1 MRQHVGDHE
10 IEGVA
15 AVNLPAAA
23 VPVEI
28 AETALDVEVAQS
40 EPAQGREVDVGELGE
55 SDCVRHAA

>member
-1 MRQHVGDHE
+1 
-10 IEGVA
+10 
-15 AVNLPAAA
+15 VNLPAAA